1 MFGLLNL
8 RKPSGPTSRDCV
20 NSIQKLMRPEKV
32 GHAGTLDPLASG
44 VLLVLVGQAVRLT
57 DAVHTLSKEYIGTF
71 QLGVTSESTDCETP
85 LVALESAQLLD
96 REDIEAQLP
105 SFLGTIEQSP
115 PKYSAVW
122 IGGKRAHELARA
134 GKEFEM
140 PSRQVVIASLEVTYF
155 CYPYF
160 ELKMTCGTGTY
171 VRSLGRD
178 IARNLGSD
186 AVMTKLV
193 RTAIGPFKLESSCNL
208 ETLTSRQSIEENLA
222 PARDGVKHWPQT
234 FPSEETLLLLEQ
246 GKQVNES
253 DLNSAVEIA
262 SDFAAAIDSE
272 GRLRALIKRIAKS
285 SWRADKCFLIK
296 EQAGVDQEPP
306 HRSSFA

>member
-1 MFGLLNL
+1 MFGILNL
-8 RKPSGPTSRDCV
+8 RKPSGPTSRDYV

-44 VLLVLVGQAVRLT
+44 VLLVLIGQAVRLT
-57 DAVHTLSKEYIGTF
+57 DAVHTLSKEYVGTF

-85 LVALESAQLLD
+85 LIPLESAPLLA
-96 REDIEAQLP
+96 RPALEEQLP
-105 SFLGTIEQSP
+105 FFVGNIEQSP

-140 PSRQVVIASLEVTYF
+140 PSRQVSIESLEVISF
-155 CYPYF
+155 EYPFF

-178 IARNLGSD
+178 IARKLGSD

-193 RTAIGPFKLESSCNL
+193 RTAIGPFRL
-208 ETLTSRQSIEENLA
+208 ETGCDMDALTSRESIESRLA
-222 PARDGVKHWPQT
+222 PALDGVKHWPRAV
-234 FPSEETLLLLEQ
+234 PSDETILHFEQ
-246 GKQVNES
+246 GKQVNQSE
-253 DLNSAVEIA
+253 LNPIGELEG
-262 SDFAAAIDSE
+262 DFAAVTDSE
-272 GRLRALIKRIAKS
+272 GRLRVLIKRVAKY
-285 SWRADKCFLIK
+285 SWRADKCFLLK
-296 EQAGVDQEPP
+296 E
-306 HRSSFA
+306 H

>member
-1 MFGLLNL
+1 MFGILNL

-20 NSIQKLMRPEKV
+20 NAIQRLMRPEKV

-57 DAVHTLSKEYIGTF
+57 DAVHTLPKQYVGTF

-85 LVALESAQLLD
+85 LVEVESAPLLD
-96 REDIEAQLP
+96 RSDIEGQLP
-105 SFLGTIEQSP
+105 SFIGTIEQSP

-122 IGGKRAHELARA
+122 ISGKRAHELARA
-134 GKEFEM
+134 GQEFDM
-140 PSRQVVIASLEVTYF
+140 PSRQVWIASLEVTSF
-155 CYPYF
+155 EYPHF

-178 IARNLGSD
+178 IARKLGSD

-193 RTAIGPFKLESSCNL
+193 RTAIGPFSLENSCSLES
-208 ETLTSRQSIEENLA
+208 LTSRESIEDNLT
-222 PARDGVKHWPQT
+222 PARDGVKHWPQA
-234 FPSEETLLLLEQ
+234 FPSDATLLHFEQ

-253 DLNSAVEIA
+253 DLNLKLEYEG
-262 SDFAAAIDSE
+262 DFAAAIDSE
-272 GRLRALIKRIAKS
+272 GRLRALIKRVAKT
-285 SWRADKCFLIK
+285 SWRADKCFLLK
-296 EQAGVDQEPP
+296 EQAGRV
-306 HRSSFA
+306 

>member
-85 LVALESAQLLD
+85 LVPIESAPLLD
-96 REDIEAQLP
+96 REAIEAQLP
-105 SFLGTIEQSP
+105 SFIGTIAQSP

-140 PSRQVVIASLEVTYF
+140 PSRQVLIASLEVTSF
-155 CYPYF
+155 NYPHF

-193 RTAIGPFKLESSCNL
+193 RTAIGPFSLENSCSLES
-208 ETLTSRQSIEENLA
+208 LTSRESIEENLA
-222 PARDGVKHWPQT
+222 PARDGVKHWPQA
-234 FPSEETLLLLEQ
+234 FPSEETILLFEQ

-253 DLNSAVEIA
+253 ELNSDMEL
-262 SDFAAAIDSE
+262 SGDFAAAIDSE
-272 GRLRALIKRIAKS
+272 GRLRALIKRVAKS
-285 SWRADKCFLIK
+285 SWRADKCFLLK
-296 EQAGVDQEPP
+296 EQAGRV
-306 HRSSFA
+306 

>member
-1 MFGLLNL
+1 MFGILNL

-20 NSIQKLMRPEKV
+20 NSIQRLLRPEKV

-44 VLLVLVGQAVRLT
+44 VLLILVGQAVRLT
-57 DAVHTLSKEYIGTF
+57 DAVHTLPKQYVGTF

-85 LVALESAQLLD
+85 LIPIESAPILD
-96 REDIEAQLP
+96 REKIVEQLP
-105 SFLGTIEQSP
+105 SFIGSIEQSP

-134 GKEFEM
+134 GKEFDM
-140 PSRQVVIASLEVTYF
+140 PTREVLIESLEVTSF
-155 CYPYF
+155 EYPFF
-160 ELKMTCGTGTY
+160 ELSMTCGTGTY

-178 IARNLGSD
+178 IARKLGSD

-193 RTAIGPFKLESSCNL
+193 RTAIGPFCLASSCDLESVTNREEI
-208 ETLTSRQSIEENLA
+208 ETHLV
-222 PARDGVKHWPQT
+222 PARVGVQHWPEA
-234 FPSEETLLLLEQ
+234 FPSDQALLHFEQ

-253 DLNSAVEIA
+253 ELNSSIELFN
-262 SDFAAAIDSE
+262 DFAAAIDSL
-272 GRLRALIKRIAKS
+272 GRLRALIKRVAKY

-296 EQAGVDQEPP
+296 EN
-306 HRSSFA
+306 

>member
-1 MFGLLNL
+1 MFGILNL
-8 RKPSGPTSRDCV
+8 RKPAGPTSRDCV

-85 LVALESAQLLD
+85 LIPMESAPLLD
-96 REDIEAQLP
+96 RQALEKQLP
-105 SFLGTIEQSP
+105 FFVGNIEQSP

-134 GKEFEM
+134 GKEFDM
-140 PSRQVVIASLEVTYF
+140 PSRQVSIESLEVTSF
-155 CYPYF
+155 EYPFF

-178 IARNLGSD
+178 LARKLGSD
-186 AVMTKLV
+186 AVMTQLV
-193 RTAIGPFKLESSCNL
+193 RTAIGPFRLDASCDVDV
-208 ETLTSRQSIEENLA
+208 LTSREEIESNLA
-222 PARDGVKHWPQT
+222 PALEGVKHWPRAV
-234 FPSEETLLLLEQ
+234 PSDDTILHFEQ

-253 DLNSAVEIA
+253 ELKPIGELDG
-262 SDFAAAIDSE
+262 DFAAVTDSE
-272 GRLRALIKRIAKS
+272 GRLRVLIKRVAKY
-285 SWRADKCFLIK
+285 SWRADKCFLLK
-296 EQAGVDQEPP
+296 E
-306 HRSSFA
+306 H

>member
-1 MFGLLNL
+1 MFGILNL

-44 VLLVLVGQAVRLT
+44 VLLILVGQAVRLT
-57 DAVHTLSKEYIGTF
+57 DAVHTLPKQYIGTF

-85 LVALESAQLLD
+85 LIPVDSAPILD
-96 REDIEAQLP
+96 QTAIEKQLP
-105 SFLGTIEQSP
+105 SFIGNIEQSP

-134 GKEFEM
+134 GKEFDM
-140 PSRQVVIASLEVTYF
+140 PSRQVLIESLEVTSF
-155 CYPYF
+155 EYPFF

-178 IARNLGSD
+178 IARKLGSD

-193 RTAIGPFKLESSCNL
+193 RTAIGPFALESSCLL
-208 ETLTSRQSIEENLA
+208 EELTSRESIEAHLA
-222 PARDGVKHWPQT
+222 PARNGVNHWPQA
-234 FPSEETLLLLEQ
+234 FPNDETLLHFEQ

-253 DLNSAVEIA
+253 ELNLVAETA
-262 SDFAAAIDSE
+262 GDFAAAIDSN
-272 GRLRALIKRIAKS
+272 GQLRALIKRVAKY
-285 SWRADKCFLIK
+285 SWRADKCFLLR
-296 EQAGVDQEPP
+296 E
-306 HRSSFA
+306 H

>member
-1 MFGLLNL
+1 MFGILNL

-20 NSIQKLMRPEKV
+20 NSIQRLLRPEKV

-57 DAVHTLSKEYIGTF
+57 DAVHTLPKEYIGTF

-85 LVALESAQLLD
+85 LIPIESAPVLD
-96 REDIEAQLP
+96 RDAIVHQLP
-105 SFLGTIEQSP
+105 SFLGTIDQSP

-122 IGGKRAHELARA
+122 IDGTRAHELARS

-140 PSRQVVIASLEVTYF
+140 PSRQVLIESLEVTSF
-155 CYPYF
+155 EYPYF

-178 IARNLGSD
+178 IARKLGSD

-193 RTAIGPFKLESSCNL
+193 RTAIGPFRLEDSCEVDSL
-208 ETLTSRQSIEENLA
+208 ASREDIEASLA
-222 PARDGVKHWPQT
+222 PARTGVNHWPQA
-234 FPSEETLLLLEQ
+234 FPSDESILHFEQ

-253 DLNSAVEIA
+253 ELNMA
-262 SDFAAAIDSE
+262 SEFEGNFAAVIDSA
-272 GRLRALIKRIAKS
+272 GRLRALIKRVAKY

-296 EQAGVDQEPP
+296 DE
-306 HRSSFA
+306 

>member
-1 MFGLLNL
+1 MFGILNL

-44 VLLVLVGQAVRLT
+44 VLLILVGQAVRLT
-57 DAVHTLSKEYIGTF
+57 DAVHTLPKQYIGTF

-85 LVALESAQLLD
+85 LIPVDSAPILD
-96 REDIEAQLP
+96 QTAIEKQLP
-105 SFLGTIEQSP
+105 SFIGNIEQSP

-134 GKEFEM
+134 GKEFDM
-140 PSRQVVIASLEVTYF
+140 PSRQVLIESLEVTSF
-155 CYPYF
+155 EYPFF

-178 IARNLGSD
+178 IARKLGSD

-193 RTAIGPFKLESSCNL
+193 RTAIGPFALESSCLL
-208 ETLTSRQSIEENLA
+208 EELTSRESIEAHLA
-222 PARDGVKHWPQT
+222 PARNGVNHWPQA
-234 FPSEETLLLLEQ
+234 FPNDETLLHFEQ

-253 DLNSAVEIA
+253 ELNLVAETA
-262 SDFAAAIDSE
+262 GDFAAAIDSN
-272 GRLRALIKRIAKS
+272 GQLRALIKRVAKY
-285 SWRADKCFLIK
+285 SWRADKCFLFK
-296 EQAGVDQEPP
+296 E
-306 HRSSFA
+306 H

>member
-1 MFGLLNL
+1 MFGILNL

-44 VLLVLVGQAVRLT
+44 VLLILVGQAVRLT
-57 DAVHTLSKEYIGTF
+57 DAVHTLPKQYIGTF

-85 LVALESAQLLD
+85 LIPVDSAPILD
-96 REDIEAQLP
+96 RTAIEKQLP
-105 SFLGTIEQSP
+105 SFIGNIEQSP

-134 GKEFEM
+134 GKEFDM
-140 PSRQVVIASLEVTYF
+140 PSRQVLIESLEVTSF
-155 CYPYF
+155 EYPFF

-178 IARNLGSD
+178 IARKLGSD

-193 RTAIGPFKLESSCNL
+193 RTAIGPFALESSCLL
-208 ETLTSRQSIEENLA
+208 EELTSRESIEAHLA
-222 PARDGVKHWPQT
+222 PARNGVNHWPQA
-234 FPSEETLLLLEQ
+234 FPNDETLLHFEQ

-253 DLNSAVEIA
+253 ELNLVAETA
-262 SDFAAAIDSE
+262 GDFAAAIDSN
-272 GRLRALIKRIAKS
+272 GQLRALIKRVAKY
-285 SWRADKCFLIK
+285 SWRADKCFLLK
-296 EQAGVDQEPP
+296 E
-306 HRSSFA
+306 H

>member
-1 MFGLLNL
+1 MFGILNL

-44 VLLVLVGQAVRLT
+44 VLLILVGQAVRLT
-57 DAVHTLSKEYIGTF
+57 DAVHTLPKQYIATF

-85 LVALESAQLLD
+85 LIPLDSAPILD
-96 REDIEAQLP
+96 RNAIEEQLP
-105 SFLGTIEQSP
+105 TFIGSIEQSP

-134 GKEFEM
+134 GKEFDM
-140 PSRQVVIASLEVTYF
+140 PSRQVLIESLEVTSF
-155 CYPYF
+155 EYPFF

-178 IARNLGSD
+178 IARKLGSD

-193 RTAIGPFKLESSCNL
+193 RTAIGPFGLESSCLL
-208 ETLTSRQSIEENLA
+208 EELTSRENIEAHLA
-222 PARDGVKHWPQT
+222 PARNGVNHWPQA
-234 FPSEETLLLLEQ
+234 FPNDETLLHFEQ

-253 DLNSAVEIA
+253 ELNLVAESTE
-262 SDFAAAIDSE
+262 DFAAAIDSN
-272 GRLRALIKRIAKS
+272 GRLRALIKRDAKY
-285 SWRADKCFLIK
+285 SWRADKCFLLK
-296 EQAGVDQEPP
+296 E
-306 HRSSFA
+306 H

>member
-1 MFGLLNL
+1 MFGILNL

-20 NSIQKLMRPEKV
+20 NSIQRLLRPEKV

-44 VLLVLVGQAVRLT
+44 VLLILVGQAVRLT
-57 DAVHTLSKEYIGTF
+57 DAVHTLPKEYTGTF

-85 LVALESAQLLD
+85 LVPIESAPVVD
-96 REDIEAQLP
+96 REAIVGQLP
-105 SFLGTIEQSP
+105 SFLGTIAQSP

-122 IGGKRAHELARA
+122 IDGTRAHELARS

-140 PSRQVVIASLEVTYF
+140 PSRQVVIDSLEVTSF
-155 CYPYF
+155 EYPYF

-178 IARNLGSD
+178 IARKLGSD

-193 RTAIGPFKLESSCNL
+193 RTAIGPFRLEHSCEAESL
-208 ETLTSRQSIEENLA
+208 ASRESIEASLA
-222 PARDGVKHWPQT
+222 PARAGVNHWPQA
-234 FPSEETLLLLEQ
+234 FPSDETILHLEQ

-253 DLNSAVEIA
+253 ELNIVLETGG
-262 SDFAAAIDSE
+262 DFAAAIDAV
-272 GRLRALIKRIAKS
+272 GRLRALIKRVAKY

-296 EQAGVDQEPP
+296 DD
-306 HRSSFA
+306 

>member
-1 MFGLLNL
+1 MFGILNL

-20 NSIQKLMRPEKV
+20 NSIQKLMRPEKI

-57 DAVHTLSKEYIGTF
+57 DAVHTLSKEYVGTF

-85 LVALESAQLLD
+85 LIPMESAPLID
-96 REDIEAQLP
+96 RQSLEQQLP
-105 SFLGTIEQSP
+105 SFVGNIEQSP

-140 PSRQVVIASLEVTYF
+140 PSRQVSIEALEVTSF
-155 CYPYF
+155 EYPFF

-178 IARNLGSD
+178 IARKLGSD

-193 RTAIGPFKLESSCNL
+193 RTAIGPFRL
-208 ETLTSRQSIEENLA
+208 ETSCEPDALTSRESIESHLA
-222 PARDGVKHWPQT
+222 PALDGVKHWPRAV
-234 FPSEETLLLLEQ
+234 PSDDTILHFEQ
-246 GKQVNES
+246 GKQVNQSE
-253 DLNSAVEIA
+253 LNPIGELDG
-262 SDFAAAIDSE
+262 DFAAVTDSE
-272 GRLRALIKRIAKS
+272 GRLRVLIKRVAKY
-285 SWRADKCFLIK
+285 SWRADKCFLLK
-296 EQAGVDQEPP
+296 E
-306 HRSSFA
+306 H

>member
-1 MFGLLNL
+1 MFGILNL

-44 VLLVLVGQAVRLT
+44 VLLILVGQAVRLT
-57 DAVHTLSKEYIGTF
+57 DAVHTLPKQYIGTF

-85 LVALESAQLLD
+85 LIPVDSSPILD
-96 REDIEAQLP
+96 QTAIEKQLP
-105 SFLGTIEQSP
+105 SFIGNIEQSP

-134 GKEFEM
+134 GKEFDM
-140 PSRQVVIASLEVTYF
+140 PSRQVLIESLEVTSF
-155 CYPYF
+155 EYPFF

-178 IARNLGSD
+178 IARKLGSD

-193 RTAIGPFKLESSCNL
+193 RTAIGPFALESSCLL
-208 ETLTSRQSIEENLA
+208 EELTSRESIEAHLA
-222 PARDGVKHWPQT
+222 PARNGVNHWPQA
-234 FPSEETLLLLEQ
+234 FPNDETLLHFEQ

-253 DLNSAVEIA
+253 ELNLVAETA
-262 SDFAAAIDSE
+262 GDFAAAIVSN
-272 GRLRALIKRIAKS
+272 GQLRALIKRVAKY
-285 SWRADKCFLIK
+285 SWRADKCFLFK
-296 EQAGVDQEPP
+296 E
-306 HRSSFA
+306 H

>member
-1 MFGLLNL
+1 MFGILNL

-44 VLLVLVGQAVRLT
+44 VLLILVGQAVRLT
-57 DAVHTLSKEYIGTF
+57 DAVHTLPKQYIGTF

-85 LVALESAQLLD
+85 LIPVDSAPILD
-96 REDIEAQLP
+96 RTAIEKQLP
-105 SFLGTIEQSP
+105 SFIGNIEQSP

-134 GKEFEM
+134 GKEFDM
-140 PSRQVVIASLEVTYF
+140 PSRQVLIESLEVTSF
-155 CYPYF
+155 EYPFF

-178 IARNLGSD
+178 IARKLGSD

-193 RTAIGPFKLESSCNL
+193 RTAIGPFALECSCLL
-208 ETLTSRQSIEENLA
+208 EELTSRESIEGHLA
-222 PARDGVKHWPQT
+222 PARNGVNHWPQA
-234 FPSEETLLLLEQ
+234 FPNDETLLHFEQ

-253 DLNSAVEIA
+253 ELNLVAETA
-262 SDFAAAIDSE
+262 GDFATAIDSN
-272 GRLRALIKRIAKS
+272 GQLRALIKRVAKY
-285 SWRADKCFLIK
+285 SWRADKCFLLK
-296 EQAGVDQEPP
+296 E
-306 HRSSFA
+306 H

>member
-1 MFGLLNL
+1 MQ
-8 RKPSGPTSRDCV
+8 V
-20 NSIQKLMRPEKV
+20 NSIQKLLRPEKV

-57 DAVHTLSKEYIGTF
+57 DAVHTLSKEYVGTF
-71 QLGVTSESTDCETP
+71 QLGVTSDSTDCETP
-85 LVALESAQLLD
+85 LIPLESAPLLD
-96 REDIEAQLP
+96 RQALEQQLP
-105 SFLGTIEQSP
+105 SFVGNIEQSP

-134 GKEFEM
+134 GKEFDM
-140 PSRQVVIASLEVTYF
+140 PSRQISIESLEVTSF
-155 CYPYF
+155 EYPFF

-193 RTAIGPFKLESSCNL
+193 RTAIGPFRLDSSCDVG
-208 ETLTSRQSIEENLA
+208 TLTSRESIESHLS
-222 PARDGVKHWPQT
+222 PALEGVKHWPRAV
-234 FPSEETLLLLEQ
+234 PSDDTILHFEQ

-253 DLNSAVEIA
+253 ELNPIGVLDG
-262 SDFAAAIDSE
+262 DFAAVTDSE
-272 GRLRALIKRIAKS
+272 GRLRVLIKRVAKY
-285 SWRADKCFLIK
+285 SWRADKCFLLK
-296 EQAGVDQEPP
+296 E
-306 HRSSFA
+306 H

>member
-1 MFGLLNL
+1 MFGILNL

-20 NSIQKLMRPEKV
+20 NSIQKLMRPEKI

-57 DAVHTLSKEYIGTF
+57 DAVHTLSKEYVGTF

-85 LVALESAQLLD
+85 LIPMESAPMIDRQSLEQQLL
-96 REDIEAQLP
+96 
-105 SFLGTIEQSP
+105 SFVGNIEQSP

-140 PSRQVVIASLEVTYF
+140 PSRQVSIEALEVTSF
-155 CYPYF
+155 EYPFF

-178 IARNLGSD
+178 IARKLGSD

-193 RTAIGPFKLESSCNL
+193 RTAIGPFRL
-208 ETLTSRQSIEENLA
+208 ETSFELDALTSRESIESHLA
-222 PARDGVKHWPQT
+222 PALDGVKHWPRAVPNDDT
-234 FPSEETLLLLEQ
+234 ILHFEQ
-246 GKQVNES
+246 GKQVNQSE
-253 DLNSAVEIA
+253 LNPIGELDG
-262 SDFAAAIDSE
+262 DFAAVTDSE
-272 GRLRALIKRIAKS
+272 GRLRVLIKRVAKY
-285 SWRADKCFLIK
+285 SWRADKCFLLK
-296 EQAGVDQEPP
+296 E
-306 HRSSFA
+306 H

>member
-1 MFGLLNL
+1 MFGILNL

-20 NSIQKLMRPEKV
+20 NSIQKVMRPEKV

-44 VLLVLVGQAVRLT
+44 VLLILVGQAVRLT
-57 DAVHTLSKEYIGTF
+57 DAVHTLPKQYIGTF

-85 LVALESAQLLD
+85 LIPVDSAPILD
-96 REDIEAQLP
+96 RTAIEKQLP
-105 SFLGTIEQSP
+105 SFIGNIEQSP

-134 GKEFEM
+134 GKEFDM
-140 PSRQVVIASLEVTYF
+140 PSRQVLIESLEITSF
-155 CYPYF
+155 EYPFF

-178 IARNLGSD
+178 IARKLGSD

-193 RTAIGPFKLESSCNL
+193 RTAIGPFALECSCLL
-208 ETLTSRQSIEENLA
+208 EELTSRESIEAHLA
-222 PARDGVKHWPQT
+222 PARNGVNHWPQA
-234 FPSEETLLLLEQ
+234 FPNDETLLHFEQ

-253 DLNSAVEIA
+253 ELNLVAETA
-262 SDFAAAIDSE
+262 GDFATAIDSN
-272 GRLRALIKRIAKS
+272 GQLRALIKRVAKY
-285 SWRADKCFLIK
+285 SWRADKCFLLK
-296 EQAGVDQEPP
+296 E
-306 HRSSFA
+306 H